1 MRILSGF
8 AILEHPKFLEDH
20 TLHIHRK
27 LVLACILA
35 AITVCMAG
43 CPSHVSIA
51 DINKDPGR
59 YAGREVTVGGR
70 VSDSFGALGNGLF
83 QIDDGTGRMWVVS
96 QSYGV
101 PGNGSKVGVTGRIQQ
116 GFSFGARS
124 FAVVLKET
132 RERH

>member
-1 MRILSGF
+1 M
-8 AILEHPKFLEDH
+8 
-20 TLHIHRK
+20 HIHRK